1 MSWGLQLIGCAGKD
15 GNGSALH
22 AESHTFASQ
31 VIQMWKTFLTFLP
44 YGSWWQVAEKN
55 TQKQYDITFVEAMQ
69 RLWALVSPDR
79 VIIAAAFTALVVA
92 AVSFITCNFL
102 SNRICCLLPN
112 TTQIC
117 DLQFSLRLQMY
128 LKKPG

>member
-1 MSWGLQLIGCAGKD
+1 MIGCAGKD

-31 VIQMWKTFLTFLP
+31 AMRTWKTFLTFLP

-55 TQKQYDITFVEAMQ
+55 TQQQFGTTFLEAMQ

-79 VIIAAAFTALVVA
+79 VIIAAAFTSLVVA
-92 AVSFITCNFL
+92 AVSFIISNFL
-102 SNRICCLLPN
+102 CNRIVA
-112 TTQIC
+112 
-117 DLQFSLRLQMY
+117 
-128 LKKPG
+128 